1 MRKPWVAII
10 WFAVWGLFQAYAVA
24 SVLSGTWQRPQ
35 AFPEEA
41 YNALIYPDMLFI
53 PLYLLASILLT
64 LRKPLG
70 RVLAFVS
77 GGGVLY
83 VMVYLLALSGFQGT
97 ENLVLD
103 GVFLTA
109 NGAALVQVW
118 RMDNTRGKPWNS
130 Q

>member
-1 MRKPWVAII
+1 MLSG
-10 WFAVWGLFQAYAVA
+10 GLFQAYAVA
-24 SVLSGTWQRPQ
+24 SVLSGTWQRPE
-35 AFPEEA
+35 AFPEGA
-41 YNALIYPDMLFI
+41 YNALIYPDMVFI
-53 PLYLLASILLT
+53 PLSLLASILLS
-64 LRKPLG
+64 LGRPVG

-97 ENLVLD
+97 ANLVFD
-103 GVFLTA
+103 GVFLTV

-118 RMDNTRGKPWNS
+118 RMDNAREKPWKS